1 MYQIPVDA
9 HIKDTCL
16 LISQLTCLL
25 QTSRGLHK
33 AGGMQNSQEDLLLL
47 ISHWKMQSSSCQHLP
62 AYYLSLQDGSMG
74 RVKNWCSETMNS
86 LHPVCGW
93 PWVKVI
99 TEHWP
104 CLAHRGRLQW
114 TNDGDQ
120 ALKTCIVLGRNVFWV
135 PKLDARHV
143 SVLSMG
149 LSFGFGSVLG
159 PSWYTPSTLTGNPFG
174 KNWELAAHLALGF
187 WFHPNPGFRDL

>member
-1 MYQIPVDA
+1 MFGGNKKRTFPVIIPTIILIKHVWILKGMYQIPVDA

-25 QTSRGLHK
+25 QTSHGLHK

-62 AYYLSLQDGSMG
+62 AYYLSLKDGSMG

-120 ALKTCIVLGRNVFWV
+120 ALKTAYS
-135 PKLDARHV
+135 ARQKC
-143 SVLSMG
+143 VLS
-149 LSFGFGSVLG
+149 
-159 PSWYTPSTLTGNPFG
+159 P
-174 KNWELAAHLALGF
+174 
-187 WFHPNPGFRDL
+187 